1 MPLDLADYETK
12 ARGAVRKFWS
22 GRKKAAKKQRA
33 GGKTD
38 QGERSAVT
46 AGNNMNGFIDLVVDI
61 VHANGL
67 VDADIMLQRRL
78 LTLPGYFRPT
88 KLWDLLV
95 LNKGRLVAAI
105 EFKSQVGPSFGNN
118 ANNRCE
124 EALGTA
130 VDLKT
135 AFRERAFGESSKP
148 FVGYLML
155 LEDAP
160 ASRKPVTDVWPNF
173 PLLPDFPG
181 ASYADRYNILC
192 KRLMAEELYTAA
204 AVILSPRSVS
214 KSGSYSE
221 MSDMTGLKA
230 FVTTLAGHIAAEAA
244 MTRKTSNPRET

>member
-1 MPLDLADYETK
+1 MMPLDLADYEVK
-12 ARGAVRKFWS
+12 ARAAVRKFWT
-22 GRKKAAKKQRA
+22 GRKKAVKKQKA
-33 GGKTD
+33 GGKAD

-78 LTLPGYFRPT
+78 LTLPGFFRPT

-95 LNKGRLVAAI
+95 MNKGKLVAAI

-130 VDLKT
+130 LDLKT
-135 AFRERAFGESSKP
+135 AFREGAFGGSRKP
-148 FVGYLML
+148 FVGYLVL

-160 ASRKPVTDVWPNF
+160 ASRKPVTDMSPNF
-173 PLLPDFPG
+173 PLFPEFRG

-192 KRLMAEELYTAA
+192 KKLMSEELYTAA
-204 AVILSPRSVS
+204 AVILSPRSAV
-214 KSGSYSE
+214 KSGVYSE
-221 MSDMTGLKA
+221 MGDETGLES
-230 FVTTLAGHIAAEAA
+230 FLMTLGGHITMEVPKSR
-244 MTRKTSNPRET
+244 RK

>member
-1 MPLDLADYETK
+1 MPLDLAEYEAK
-12 ARGAVRKFWS
+12 ARAAVKKFWT
-22 GRKKAAKKQRA
+22 GRKKAVKKQKA
-33 GGKTD
+33 GGKAD

-46 AGNNMNGFIDLVVDI
+46 AGSNMNGFIDLVVDI

-67 VDADIMLQRRL
+67 AHADIMLKRRL
-78 LTLPGYFRPT
+78 LTLPGFFRPT

-95 LNKGRLVAAI
+95 INQGKLIAAI

-135 AFRERAFGESSKP
+135 AFREGAFGESSKP

-160 ASRKPVTDVWPNF
+160 ASRKPVTDVSPNF
-173 PLLPDFPG
+173 PLFPEFRG

-192 KRLMAEELYTAA
+192 KKLMAEELYTAA

-214 KSGSYSE
+214 KSGAYSE

-230 FVTTLAGHIAAEAA
+230 FVTTLAGHIAAETA
-244 MTRKTSNPRET
+244 MTRKTSHPRET

>member
-1 MPLDLADYETK
+1 MPLDLADYEVK

-22 GRKKAAKKQRA
+22 GRKKAAKKQLA

-67 VDADIMLQRRL
+67 AHADIMLKRRL
-78 LTLPGYFRPT
+78 LTLPGFYRPT

-95 LNKGRLVAAI
+95 INQGKLIAAI

-130 VDLKT
+130 VDLWT
-135 AFRERAFGESSKP
+135 AFREGAFGKSKRP
-148 FVGYLML
+148 FAGYLIL
-155 LEDAP
+155 LEDVK
-160 ASRKPVTDVWPNF
+160 ASRTPVKDVSPNF
-173 PLLPDFPG
+173 PVFPEFKD
-181 ASYADRYNILC
+181 ASYAERYNILC
-192 KRLMAEELYTAA
+192 RKLMAERLYTAA
-204 AVILSPRSVS
+204 TAILSPRSAS
-214 KSGSYSE
+214 KTGAYSE
-221 MSDMTGLKA
+221 MSDTTGLKS
-230 FVTTLAGHIAAEAA
+230 FVATLAGHIAAEAA
-244 MTRKTSNPRET
+244 M

>member
-1 MPLDLADYETK
+1 MPLDLADYDSK
-12 ARGAVRKFWS
+12 ARAAVRKFWT

-33 GGKTD
+33 AGKAD

-46 AGNNMNGFIDLVVDI
+46 GGSNMNGFIDLVVDI

-67 VDADIMLQRRL
+67 AHADIMLQRRL
-78 LTLPGYFRPT
+78 LTLPGFFRPT

-95 LNKGRLVAAI
+95 INQGKLVAAV
-105 EFKSQVGPSFGNN
+105 EFKSQAGSFGNN

-130 VDLKT
+130 VDLQT
-135 AFRERAFGESSKP
+135 AYREGAFGESRKP

-155 LEDAP
+155 LEDAQ
-160 ASRKPVTDVWPNF
+160 ASRKPVTDVSPNF
-173 PLLPDFPG
+173 PLFPEFRG

-192 KRLMAEELYTAA
+192 RKLMAENLYTAA
-204 AVILSPRSVS
+204 AVILSPRSAS
-214 KSGSYSE
+214 KAGVYSE
-221 MSDMTGLKA
+221 MSDMTGLKS

-244 MTRKTSNPRET
+244 M

>member
-1 MPLDLADYETK
+1 MLREWMMPLDLADFDLK
-12 ARGAVRKFWS
+12 ARTAVRQFWI
-22 GRKKAAKKQRA
+22 GRKKAVKKQKA
-33 GGKTD
+33 GGRAD

-46 AGNNMNGFIDLVVDI
+46 AGSNMNGFIDLVVDI

-78 LTLPGYFRPT
+78 LTLPGFFRPT

-95 LNKGRLVAAI
+95 INKGKLVAAI

-130 VDLKT
+130 VDLRT
-135 AFRERAFGESSKP
+135 AFREGAFGGSRKP
-148 FVGYLML
+148 FVGYLVL

-160 ASRKPVTDVWPNF
+160 ASRKPVTDMSPNF
-173 PLLPDFPG
+173 PLFPEFRG

-192 KRLMAEELYTAA
+192 KKLMSEELYTAA
-204 AVILSPRSVS
+204 AVILSPRSAV
-214 KSGSYSE
+214 KSGVYSE
-221 MSDMTGLKA
+221 MCDETGLES
-230 FVTTLAGHIAAEAA
+230 FLMTLGGHITMEAPKVP
-244 MTRKTSNPRET
+244 RK

>member
-1 MPLDLADYETK
+1 MIREWKMPLDLTDYDVK
-12 ARGAVRKFWS
+12 ARAAIRKFWT
-22 GRKKAAKKQRA
+22 GRKKAVKKQKA
-33 GGKTD
+33 GGKVD

-46 AGNNMNGFIDLVVDI
+46 GGSNMNGFIDLVVDI

-67 VDADIMLQRRL
+67 AQADIMLKRRL

-95 LNKGRLVAAI
+95 INQGKLIAAI

-130 VDLKT
+130 VDLRT
-135 AFRERAFGESSKP
+135 AFREGAFGESRKP

-160 ASRKPVTDVWPNF
+160 ASRKPVTDISPNF
-173 PLLPDFPG
+173 ALFPEFKG

-192 KRLMAEELYTAA
+192 KKLVSEELYTAA
-204 AVILSPRSVS
+204 AVILSRRSAA
-214 KSGSYSE
+214 KSGTYAE
-221 MSDMTGLKA
+221 MSAVTGLRQ
-230 FVTTLAGHIAAEAA
+230 FVKTLASHIAEEA
-244 MTRKTSNPRET
+244 TP